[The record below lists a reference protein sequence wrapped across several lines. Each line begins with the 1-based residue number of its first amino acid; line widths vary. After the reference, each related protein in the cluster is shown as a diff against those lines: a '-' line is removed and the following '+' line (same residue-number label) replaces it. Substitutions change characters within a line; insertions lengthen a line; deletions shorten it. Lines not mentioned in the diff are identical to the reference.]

1 MSKTITQTIEV
12 FGYDDLK
19 TNDELCEKIYQKF
32 WLDNPDNINFWAD
45 ENLNSFKKF
54 AETLN
59 MRLDY
64 SLSNAEYPDRGCYIR
79 LDTSNYFH
87 KPYKR
92 AEYLSS
98 LLKNYKGND
107 YCFCYDLKAY
117 TEKLLDEWH
126 KLDNP
131 DNDYSINDFAEDIQ
145 NRMFEMWFQD
155 NRNYFS
161 KECFLDYVESNTYE
175 FTIDGKLF

>member
-1 MSKTITQTIEV
+1 MSKTITQTIEI

-64 SLSNAEYPDRGCYIR
+64 SLSNAEYPDRGWYIK
-79 LDTSNYFH
+79 LIPNYYLNN
-87 KPYKR
+87 KDYK
-92 AEYLSS
+92 EI
-98 LLKNYKGND
+98 LKDYKGNG
-107 YCFCYDLKAY
+107 YCFCDDLK
-117 TEKLLDEWH
+117 TFTNKLLDKKEYKVLCEW
-126 KLDNP
+126 
-131 DNDYSINDFAEDIQ
+131 STNDFVLEIQ
-145 NRMFEMWFQD
+145 EHMFEMWFQD

-161 KECFLDYVESNTYE
+161 KEYFLDHVYSNTYE